1 MQQRTPNVRVVP
13 LPWPRLAWYHAGMEL
28 FQAEHIAVSYR
39 VGGKDRSLFGDVSFA
54 LREGTV
60 YDLVGPSGAGK
71 STLLRACALMMARD
85 AGELYLDGEP
95 SSGFKPCEWR
105 RRVCLV
111 PQKPSL
117 VAGTVR
123 DNLLLPWRLKVRA
136 GEAPPADDALRE
148 LVRYAE
154 LDDVGLDRD
163 VSQLSGGQ
171 QARVALLRAFATR
184 PAVLLLDEV
193 DAALD
198 DESACAVGRL
208 TKALV
213 GTCMTCLRIRHRAA
227 DGFASGTFAL
237 RGGALSY
244 VDNPPHSGGTACTE
258 GFDPADY
265 AALGRLSA
273 PLGAP
278 AAAEASPAE
287 GGRRA

>member
-1 MQQRTPNVRVVP
+1 M
-13 LPWPRLAWYHAGMEL
+13 
-28 FQAEHIAVSYR
+28 
-39 VGGKDRSLFGDVSFA
+39 
-54 LREGTV
+54 
-60 YDLVGPSGAGK
+60 
-71 STLLRACALMMARD
+71 
-85 AGELYLDGEP
+85 
-95 SSGFKPCEWR
+95 
-105 RRVCLV
+105 CLV

-148 LVRYAE
+148 LLRYAE

-213 GTCMTCLRIRHRAA
+213 GTRMTCLRIRHRAA
-227 DGFASGTFAL
+227 DGFASGTFSL

-244 VDNPPHSGGTACTE
+244 ADNPPHSGGTACTE
-258 GFDPADY
+258 SFDPADY
-265 AALGRLSA
+265 AALGRLSV

-278 AAAEASPAE
+278 AAAGASPAE
-287 GGRRA
+287 RGRRA